1 MDNKAKSTRSANNS
15 DNIRALLL
23 PSIYRFF
30 FLRGGEGGGG
40 KKGFVVLRSDILLKM
55 QEKDKTFE
63 IKKSPQKDRP

>member
-23 PSIYRFF
+23 PSICRFF
-30 FLRGGEGGGG
+30 GGGGGG

-63 IKKSPQKDRP
+63 IKKSPKKDRP

>member
-30 FLRGGEGGGG
+30 LGGGGGG

-55 QEKDKTFE
+55 EEKDKTFE